1 MVQSRVDIL
10 QYVRFPVK
18 LYNTETKTKA
28 DFIPIDP
35 NHVTMYVCGPT
46 VYNYCHIG
54 NFRPPVVFDV
64 LARVLR
70 AKYPKLTYVRNI
82 TDIDDKINAAAAE
95 QGVEISHITEKFT
108 QAYHD
113 DLAVLDVLPTDVEP
127 KVTEHVADIH
137 AEIQSLIDQG
147 HAYEAQGHVL
157 FSVASYPGYGELS
170 KRDPDELLAGARVD
184 VAAYKRDPGDFVL
197 WKPSASD
204 QPGWDSPWGRGRPG
218 WHIECTAMAAK
229 HLGDTIDIHGGG
241 NDLVFPHHE
250 NERAQSTCSHGAK
263 FVNYWLHN
271 GLINMNQ
278 EKMSKSLGNVLLLKD
293 LATQMPGEVIRYIL
307 LSAHYRAPLDW
318 SDDVVQQAKNS
329 LDRLYGVLRKMQDV
343 DVPNDIA
350 NHIPAAFDA
359 AISDDLN
366 TPKALAELFAL
377 AKQANASQADMTH
390 EEKVNIK
397 AALLQSG
404 YWLGLLQADPQAW
417 FEGDSNDDQAADI
430 ERLIAER
437 AQAKADKN
445 WQRADEIRDELAAKK
460 VVLEDGPSGTIWR
473 IEN

>member
-1 MVQSRVDIL
+1 
-10 QYVRFPVK
+10 
-18 LYNTETKTKA
+18 
-28 DFIPIDP
+28 
-35 NHVTMYVCGPT
+35 MYVCGPT

-70 AKYPKLTYVRNI
+70 AKYPKVTYVRNI

-95 QGVEISHITEKFT
+95 QGVEISAITQKFT

-113 DLAVLDVLPTDVEP
+113 DLAVLGVLPTDIEP
-127 KVTEHVADIH
+127 KVTDHVADIH
-137 AEIQSLIDQG
+137 REIQSLIDQG

-157 FSVASYPGYGELS
+157 FSVVSYPEYGELS
-170 KRDPDELLAGARVD
+170 KRDPEELLAGARVD

-197 WKPSASD
+197 WKPSADD

-218 WHIECTAMAAK
+218 WHIECTAMAAT
-229 HLGDTIDIHGGG
+229 HLGDSIDIHGGG

-250 NERAQSTCSHGAK
+250 NERAQSTCSHGTK

-293 LATQMPGEVIRYIL
+293 LAEQMPGEVIRYIL

-318 SDDVVQQAKNS
+318 SDEVVQQAKSS
-329 LDRLYGVLRKMQDV
+329 LDRLYGALRKMSDV
-343 DVPNDIA
+343 EVPGDVGDQ
-350 NHIPAAFDA
+350 IPTTFDA

-377 AKQANASQADMTH
+377 AKQANAEHATMGLAD
-390 EEKVNIK
+390 KAKLK

-404 YWLGLLQADPQAW
+404 YLLGLLQSDPEVWFAGNSDPNQAQ
-417 FEGDSNDDQAADI
+417 EI
-430 ERLIAER
+430 EQLIVER
-437 AQAKADKN
+437 AQAKANKN
-445 WQRADEIRDELAAKK
+445 WSRADEIRDVLAQKN
-460 VVLEDGPSGTIWR
+460 VVLEDGPNGTIWR
-473 IEN
+473 VKSGE

>member
-1 MVQSRVDIL
+1 M
-10 QYVRFPVK
+10 K
-18 LYNTETKTKA
+18 LYNTETKTKSE
-28 DFIPIDP
+28 FKPIDP
-35 NHVTMYVCGPT
+35 EHVTMYVCGPT

-70 AKYPKLTYVRNI
+70 AKFTRVTYARNI
-82 TDIDDKINAAAAE
+82 TDIDDKINAAAKE
-95 QGVEISHITEKFT
+95 QGVAISAITEKFT

-113 DLAVLDVLPTDVEP
+113 DLEVLGVQKTDIEP

-137 AEIQSLIDQG
+137 AEIQSLIDRG

-157 FSVASYPGYGELS
+157 FRVDSYEGYGELS

-184 VAAYKRDPGDFVL
+184 VAAYKENPGDFVL
-197 WKPSASD
+197 WKPSSAD

-241 NDLVFPHHE
+241 NDLIFPHHE
-250 NERAQSTCSHGAK
+250 NERAQSTCSHGTK

-293 LATQMPGEVIRYIL
+293 LAKEMPGEVIRYIL

-318 SDDVVQQAKNS
+318 SDDAVIQAKAS
-329 LDRLYGVLRKMQDV
+329 LERLYGALRKLKDV
-343 DVPNDIA
+343 ELPEDIES
-350 NHIPAAFDA
+350 HITDEFDA
-359 AISDDLN
+359 AMSDDLN

-377 AKQANASQADMTH
+377 AKKANTAEDHADKVALKAS
-390 EEKVNIK
+390 
-397 AALLQSG
+397 LLHCG
-404 YWLGLLQADPQAW
+404 YWLGLLQNDPEEW
-417 FEGDSNDDQAADI
+417 FSGGTSDDFTAEI
-430 ERLIAER
+430 ESLIEQRAE
-437 AQAKADKN
+437 AKQNKDWA
-445 WQRADEIRDELAAKK
+445 RADEIRAELVAKG
-460 VVLEDGPSGTIWR
+460 VILEDGAEGTTWR

>member
-1 MVQSRVDIL
+1 M
-10 QYVRFPVK
+10 K
-18 LYNTETKTKA
+18 LYNTETKTKSE
-28 DFIPIDP
+28 FVPIDP
-35 NHVTMYVCGPT
+35 EHVTMYVCGPT

-70 AKYPKLTYVRNI
+70 AKYPKVSYARNI
-82 TDIDDKINAAAAE
+82 TDIDDKINAAAAQ
-95 QGVEISHITEKFT
+95 QGVEISAITEKFT
-108 QAYHD
+108 KAYHD
-113 DLAVLDVLPTDVEP
+113 DLAVLGVLPPDLEP
-127 KVTEHVADIH
+127 KVTDHVGEIH
-137 AEIQSLIDQG
+137 QEIQSLIDKG
-147 HAYEAQGHVL
+147 NAYVAEGHVL
-157 FSVASYPGYGELS
+157 FSVTSYAEYGELS
-170 KRDPDELLAGARVD
+170 KRDPEELLAGARVD
-184 VAAYKRDPGDFVL
+184 VAAYKENPGDFVL
-197 WKPSASD
+197 WKPSSED

-293 LATQMPGEVIRYIL
+293 LAKDIPGEVIRYIL

-318 SDDVVQQAKNS
+318 SDDAVQQAKSS
-329 LDRLYGVLRKMQDV
+329 LDRLYGALRKMT
-343 DVPNDIA
+343 
-350 NHIPAAFDA
+350 HIDLPSNLGVQIPPAFDVA
-359 AISDDLN
+359 MSDDLN
-366 TPKALAELFAL
+366 TPRALAELFAL
-377 AKQANASQADMTH
+377 SKQANTANSDEQRA
-390 EEKVNIK
+390 ICK

-404 YWLGLLQADPQAW
+404 EWLGLLQQDPEEW
-417 FEGDSNDDQAADI
+417 FAAGSDDLQAAEI
-430 ERLIAER
+430 EQLINDR
-437 AQAKADKN
+437 ALAKAEKD
-445 WQRADEIRDELAAKK
+445 WGRADEIRNLLSDMN
-460 VVLEDGPSGTIWR
+460 VVLEDSADGTTWR

>member
-1 MVQSRVDIL
+1 
-10 QYVRFPVK
+10 
-18 LYNTETKTKA
+18 
-28 DFIPIDP
+28 
-35 NHVTMYVCGPT
+35 MYVCGPT

-70 AKYPKLTYVRNI
+70 AKYPKVTYVRNI

-95 QGVEISHITEKFT
+95 QGVSIAHISEKFT

-113 DLAVLDVLPTDVEP
+113 DLAVLGVRDVDVEP
-127 KVTEHVADIH
+127 KVTEHVTEIH
-137 AEIQSLIDQG
+137 QEIQSLIDRG
-147 HAYEAQGHVL
+147 YAYEAQGHVL
-157 FSVASYPGYGELS
+157 FSVASYSDYGKLS
-170 KRDPDELLAGARVD
+170 KRDPEELLAGARVD
-184 VAAYKRDPGDFVL
+184 VATYKKDSGDFVL
-197 WKPSASD
+197 WKPSDDD

-293 LATQMPGEVIRYIL
+293 LAKEIPGEVIRYIL

-318 SDDVVQQAKNS
+318 SDDVIQQAKSS
-329 LDRLYGVLRKMQDV
+329 LERLYGALRKMVDV
-343 DVPNDIA
+343 DVPSDIG
-350 NHIPAAFDA
+350 NQIPRAFDDA
-359 AISDDLN
+359 MSDDLN

-377 AKQANASQADMTH
+377 AKQANTATSIDEQVT
-390 EEKVNIK
+390 IK
-397 AALLQSG
+397 AAMMQSG
-404 YWLGLLQADPQAW
+404 QWLGLLQQDPEVWFSGDRDAAQAD
-417 FEGDSNDDQAADI
+417 EI
-430 ERLIAER
+430 ERLIVER

-445 WQRADEIRDELAAKK
+445 WARADEIRDRLSAKK
-460 VVLEDGPSGTIWR
+460 VVLEDSANGTIWR
-473 IEN
+473 IES

>member
-1 MVQSRVDIL
+1 M
-10 QYVRFPVK
+10 K
-18 LYNTETKTKA
+18 LYNTETKTKSE
-28 DFIPIDP
+28 FVPIDP

-70 AKYPKLTYVRNI
+70 AKYPRVTYARNI

-95 QGVEISHITEKFT
+95 QGVEISVISEKFT

-113 DLAVLDVLPTDVEP
+113 DLAVLGVLPTDVEP
-127 KVTEHVADIH
+127 KVTDHVAEILQ
-137 AEIQSLIDQG
+137 EIQSLIDRG
-147 HAYEAQGHVL
+147 HAYEAEGHVL
-157 FSVASYPGYGELS
+157 FSVSSYSDYGQLS
-170 KRDPDELLAGARVD
+170 KRDPEELLAGARVD
-184 VAAYKRDPGDFVL
+184 VAAYKKDAGDFVL
-197 WKPSASD
+197 WKPSADD
-204 QPGWDSPWGRGRPG
+204 QPGWDSPWSRGRPG

-293 LATQMPGEVIRYIL
+293 LAQEMPGEVIRYIL

-318 SDDVVQQAKNS
+318 SDDAVQQAKSS
-329 LDRLYGVLRKMQDV
+329 LERLYGALRKLAHL
-343 DVPNDIA
+343 DVPADIRSQ
-350 NHIPAAFDA
+350 IPAAFDEA
-359 AISDDLN
+359 MSDDLN

-377 AKQANASQADMTH
+377 AKQANTAESDG
-390 EEKVNIK
+390 EKVRLK

-404 YWLGLLQADPQAW
+404 EWLGLLQQDPEAW
-417 FEGDSNDDQAADI
+417 FSGDSNDEHAAEI
-430 ERLIAER
+430 EQLIAER

-445 WQRADEIRDELAAKK
+445 WARADEIRDELAARN
-460 VVLEDGPSGTIWR
+460 VVLEDSANGTTWR
-473 IEN
+473 IES